1 MEPLGYIITVI
12 VAALVAALGQWL
24 IARKVTV
31 DGRFGYLLV
40 LGLLGGWGGSR
51 LFGPLGPIESLSKV
65 GPSIGGFYLLAGI
78 LGALVLVLA
87 AVYPLRQATRGEP
100 TDVARI
106 GIRDPQ
112 VAHWLF
118 NDTRSAPLWLGVR
131 LYLGYQW
138 LEAGWH
144 KLEDPGWTQ
153 GGTALK
159 GFWERAVAIP
169 ESGRAPIVY
178 GWYRDFIQFM
188 LDQGWY
194 DWFAWLVIGG
204 QILVGLGLI
213 VGGLVGIAAFF
224 GAIMNLNF
232 MLAGTASTNPVLFSL
247 GILLILAWK
256 VAGYWGID
264 RYLLPALGAPW
275 SPGRLF
281 RRQAPPHG
289 HA

>member
-1 MEPLGYIITVI
+1 MEALGYVTTVI
-12 VAALVAALGQWL
+12 VAVLVAALGQWL
-24 IARKVTV
+24 IARKVTA

-40 LGLLGGWGGSR
+40 LALLGAWGGSR

-65 GPSIGGFYLLAGI
+65 GPSIGGFYLLTGV
-78 LGALVLVLA
+78 LGAVILVLT
-87 AVYPLRQATRGEP
+87 AVYPLRQALRGES
-100 TDVARI
+100 TDVAQI

-144 KLEDPGWTQ
+144 KLEDPRWTQ

-169 ESGRAPIVY
+169 ENGRPPIVY

-188 LDQGWY
+188 LDRGWY
-194 DWFAWLVIGG
+194 DWFAWLVIAGEL
-204 QILVGLGLI
+204 LVGIGLI

-281 RRQAPPHG
+281 RWHAPA